1 MCSHPRWQE
10 FAIARSN
17 GVPLKEIQKRLQ
29 EDGINVTVQ
38 SISHHFR
45 NHEKGKVP
53 TTKPINE
60 TDFMTD
66 EYLKSR
72 MSDSAFI
79 VDQIVQN
86 LGILRQMT
94 NNLMKATKEADPR
107 FLSTLINACKEI
119 RMTFREVL
127 ELRSK
132 LQLEVQAD
140 EIDIENL
147 ATILNEIPAEWTG
160 PILER
165 LETLTGDKY
174 G

>member
-10 FAIARSN
+10 FAIAREN
-17 GVPLKEIQKRLQ
+17 GVPLKEIQKRLL
-29 EDGINVTVQ
+29 EDGIDITVQ
-38 SISHHFR
+38 SVSHHFR

-53 TTKPINE
+53 KDEPVSQM
-60 TDFMTD
+60 DLMTD
-66 EYLKSR
+66 QYLKSR

-86 LGILRQMT
+86 LSILRQMT

-132 LQLEVQAD
+132 LQLETEAD
-140 EIDIENL
+140 EIDIDRL
-147 ATILNEIPAEWTG
+147 ASIIDKIPAEWTEQVVQE
-160 PILER
+160 LEAM
-165 LETLTGDKY
+165 TG